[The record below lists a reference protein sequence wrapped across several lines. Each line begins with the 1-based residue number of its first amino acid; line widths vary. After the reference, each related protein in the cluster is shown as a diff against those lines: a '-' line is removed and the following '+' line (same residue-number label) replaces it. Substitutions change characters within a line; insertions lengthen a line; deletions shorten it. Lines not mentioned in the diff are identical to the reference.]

1 MPTDL
6 FLVDTSIWIMALRK
20 DFQPAAKDRMEYLL
34 IENRVAIC
42 EIIRLEILG
51 GARTEKEFHMLKS
64 RLNSLHHLETMW
76 NDACQLAFTLRH
88 KGVVVPY
95 TDILIASSALYA
107 GATLLHFDRHFDLI
121 AGITDLIVES
131 FPAPPK

>member
-6 FLVDTSIWIMALRK
+6 FLVDTSVWVMALRK

-42 EIIRLEILG
+42 GIIRLEILG
-51 GARTEKEFHMLKS
+51 GTRAEKEFYTLKS
-64 RLNSLHHLETMW
+64 RLDSLHHLETIW
-76 NDACQLAFTLRH
+76 NDACELAFTLRR
-88 KGVVVPY
+88 KGVIVPY
-95 TDILIASSALYA
+95 TDILIASSALSA

-121 AGITDLIVES
+121 AGITDLNVES
-131 FPAPPK
+131 FPTPPK

>member
-6 FLVDTSIWIMALRK
+6 FLVDTSVWVMALRK

-42 EIIRLEILG
+42 GIIRLEILG
-51 GARTEKEFHMLKS
+51 GARAEKEFYTLKS
-64 RLNSLHHLETMW
+64 RLDSLHQLETIW
-76 NDACQLAFTLRH
+76 NDACELAFTLRR
-88 KGVVVPY
+88 KGVIVPY
-95 TDILIASSALYA
+95 TDILIASSALSA

-121 AGITDLIVES
+121 AGITDLNVES
-131 FPAPPK
+131 FPTPPK

>member
-6 FLVDTSIWIMALRK
+6 FLVDTSVWILALRK
-20 DFQPAAKDRMEYLL
+20 DFQPAAKNRVEYLL
-34 IENRVAIC
+34 IENRIAIC
-42 EIIRLEILG
+42 DIIRLEILG

-64 RLNSLHHLETMW
+64 RLDSLHHLETPW
-76 NDACQLAFTLRH
+76 NDACEVAFTLRR

-95 TDILIASSALYA
+95 TDIMVASSALFA

-121 AGITDLIVES
+121 AGITDLTVES
-131 FPAPPK
+131 FPTQPK